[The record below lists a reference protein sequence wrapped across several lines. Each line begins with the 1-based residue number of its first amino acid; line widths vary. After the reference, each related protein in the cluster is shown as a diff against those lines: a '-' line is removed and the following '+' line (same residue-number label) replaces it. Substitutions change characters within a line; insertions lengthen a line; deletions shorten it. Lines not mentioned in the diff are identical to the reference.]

1 MTIAV
6 EWGTGQVLL
15 SLLWLAAFV
24 IWAWLAIVVFADLFA
39 SHDLSGGA
47 KALWVLC
54 VVLLPFVGVLVYV
67 IVRVRDRQLTVTGF
81 TRSPAAPPEPA
92 RAAYVMTANDVA
104 AVDRLNAQRDAGEIS
119 AEEYRTRRAELL
131 G

>member
-1 MTIAV
+1 MSIAV

-39 SHDLSGGA
+39 SRDLSGGA

-54 VVLLPFVGVLVYV
+54 VVLLPLIGVLVYV
-67 IVRVRDRQLTVTGF
+67 FVRVRDRQLTVTGF
-81 TRSPAAPPEPA
+81 TRSPAAHPEPS
-92 RAAYVMTANDVA
+92 RAEYVMTASDVA
-104 AVDRLNAQRDAGEIS
+104 AVDSLNAQRDAGEIT
-119 AEEYRTRRAELL
+119 AEEYRTQRDELL